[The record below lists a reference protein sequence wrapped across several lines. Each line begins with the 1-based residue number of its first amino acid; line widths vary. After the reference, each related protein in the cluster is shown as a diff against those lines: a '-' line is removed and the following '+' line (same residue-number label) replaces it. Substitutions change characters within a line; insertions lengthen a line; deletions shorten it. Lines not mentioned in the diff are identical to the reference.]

1 MKKTVRLL
9 LAAAVLICLPGCWDM
24 REIQEI
30 SYVTALGVDFRDE
43 KFIIYAQ
50 MLDFTSV
57 AKSEGG
63 KPSES
68 IPVWVGRGEGK
79 TLNDA
84 ISQLY
89 TTNQQQ
95 ISWSHVTALVMTEAI
110 LEPKRMEKIF
120 DLTNRSNEI
129 RYTKWIFGTRNH
141 IEELFTTTPFFQLSP
156 LHSLLHEPAES
167 YKQHSFVHPI
177 QFSNFISSY
186 REKGATV
193 VLPSLSVSSANW
205 SENMQQHPLLEFDG
219 VYFLHNKKKQI
230 WLPREDILG
239 LRWLASHATSAPIQI
254 SENNDVVGSIIMEEP
269 RSAVEMVKRN
279 GEVTFKIKLNLI
291 GMIRNMDSNVSSM
304 KMKQLGEKALE
315 DQITRTFRIAARQ
328 GVDPYQFSQHLY
340 RYDNKLWNKLEKEG
354 RIISDESLEDV
365 QVNLSLRF
373 WGQRKDLRQ

>member
-1 MKKTVRLL
+1 MNKTVRLL
-9 LAAAVLICLPGCWDM
+9 LAAAVLLCLPGCWDM

-30 SYVTALGVDFRDE
+30 SYVTALGVDYRNEEFV
-43 KFIIYAQ
+43 IYAQ
-50 MLDFTSV
+50 MLDFSSV
-57 AKSEGG
+57 AKSESG
-63 KPSES
+63 KPTES
-68 IPVWVGRGEGK
+68 IPVWVGRGKGK

-84 ISQLY
+84 ISELY

-95 ISWSHVTALVMTEAI
+95 ISWSHVTALVMTESV

-129 RYTKWIFGTRNH
+129 RYTKWVFGTRNK
-141 IEELFTTTPFFQLSP
+141 IEDLFTTTPFFQLSP

-167 YKQHSFVHPI
+167 FKQYSFIHPI

-186 REKGATV
+186 RERGATV
-193 VLPSLSVSSANW
+193 ILPSLSISSANW
-205 SENMQQHPLLEFDG
+205 SEDLRQHPLLQFDG
-219 VYFLHNKKKQI
+219 AYFLHNKKKQV

-239 LRWLASHATSAPIQI
+239 LRWLASDAATAPLQI
-254 SENNDVVGSIIMEEP
+254 TENNDVLGSIIMEEP
-269 RSAVEMVKRN
+269 RYVIETVKRN
-279 GEVTFKIKLNLI
+279 GEVTFRIKINLI
-291 GMIRNMDSNVSSM
+291 GMIRNMDSNVSSA

-328 GVDPYQFSQHLY
+328 GVDPYQFSHHLY
-340 RYDNKLWNKLEKEG
+340 RFENKLWNKLDKEG
-354 RIISDESLEDV
+354 KTISDETLEDV